1 MTRRNGLII
10 GLILGASVGAYLL
23 DYYKVAVRHITSI
36 SFDFTM
42 TILSIALA
50 NLIFAGILVLVFT
63 QIRKQDFTP
72 GISGLMILLGLSM
85 LVLPFLYIRPL
96 TAFIQYGTFSG
107 ITASIWVIAGAVGL
121 LGWGKAGNN

>member
-1 MTRRNGLII
+1 MTRRNGLVI
-10 GLILGASVGAYLL
+10 GLILGASVAAYAL

-36 SFDFTM
+36 RFDFTM

-63 QIRKQDFTP
+63 QIRKQDFSP
-72 GISGLMILLGLSM
+72 GIYGLMILLGLSM
-85 LVLPFLYIRPL
+85 IVLPFLYIRPL

-107 ITASIWVIAGAVGL
+107 ITASIWVIAGVVGL
-121 LGWGKAGNN
+121 LGWQKAQQ